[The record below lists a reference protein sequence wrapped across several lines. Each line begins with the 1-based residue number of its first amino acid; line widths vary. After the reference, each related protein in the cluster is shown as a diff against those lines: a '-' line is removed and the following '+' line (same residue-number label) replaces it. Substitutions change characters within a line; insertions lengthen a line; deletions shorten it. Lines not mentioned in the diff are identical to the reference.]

1 MNLKEP
7 LYVYAIYENKSI
19 SKAAREL
26 NITQP
31 ALSKF
36 LINLEKTTGSPLFD
50 KSNNNYVPTFLG
62 KQYIKYA
69 KEILETQRL
78 WQKEKSQII
87 NSNKGALIISIP
99 IIRSSVLLTQIIPN
113 FLQKYPFVKV
123 QVKEVT
129 ASLNV
134 DFFELGQFDLAI
146 YNPTKF
152 VDTYNYELLYSEE
165 IVAIGDI
172 NNKILNNTIEKNEIK
187 LNLSKLKNTSLIMQ
201 PTNLSTG
208 KRVSKLLKEK
218 NIIPNIQ
225 METRNPDLAIA
236 SVVNSNIITFAPKSY
251 AKEYAKVYPIKYIGI
266 GEYTK
271 LYCIYKNG
279 KYLPSYTR
287 YFIDKM
293 KEYYK
298 DISHCNS

>member
-62 KQYIKYA
+62 KKYIKYA

-87 NSNKGALIISIP
+87 NSNKGELIISIP
-99 IIRSSVLLTQIIPN
+99 IIRSSVLLTRIIPN
-113 FLQKYPFVKV
+113 FLQQYPYVKV

-134 DFFELGQFDLAI
+134 DFFELEQFDLAI

-152 VDTYNYELLYSEE
+152 VDTYSYELLYTEE

-172 NNKILNNTIEKNEIK
+172 NNEILATDVDGNDMKFNF
-187 LNLSKLKNTSLIMQ
+187 SYLKDVPLIMQ
-201 PTNLSTG
+201 PKNLSTG
-208 KRVSKLLKEK
+208 KRVTRLLKENK
-218 NIIPNIQ
+218 ITPKIQ
-225 METRNPDLAIA
+225 METRNPDLAIS
-236 SVVNSNIITFAPKSY
+236 SVVNSDIITFAPRSY
-251 AKEYAKVYPIKYIGI
+251 AKEFAKVYPIRYVGI

-271 LYCIYKNG
+271 LFCIYKNG
-279 KYLPSYTR
+279 KYLPVYTR
-287 YFIDKM
+287 YFIDKI

-298 DISHCNS
+298 NIPNS